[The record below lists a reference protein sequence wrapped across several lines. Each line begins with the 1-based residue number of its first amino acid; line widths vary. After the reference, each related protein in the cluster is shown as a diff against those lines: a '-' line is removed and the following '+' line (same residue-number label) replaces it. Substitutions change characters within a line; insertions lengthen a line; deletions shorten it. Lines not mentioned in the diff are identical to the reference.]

1 MATRRTAPPA
11 STHPTYLERLSVNS
25 QMLQG
30 GVAKFITNIRLVL
43 LLVLAITLLGVTA
56 YLQLPKRLNP
66 EVKIPIV
73 TVITVLPGAGP
84 SDVES
89 LVTTPIEDE
98 LRSIKGIDTITS
110 SSLENVSAV
119 TIQFLSSVDGEKA
132 KTDVQSKVDSV
143 TGLPADAQDPSV
155 NVLDFEDVP
164 VWTFALITTKSYP
177 DLISTANELVD
188 TIEDVTQVDR
198 VNTSGL
204 DEQEIVVE
212 ASAQKLDT
220 YGLNP
225 FSISQALQKARGSYP
240 AGSIETTNNT
250 FSLTIDPS
258 IETIEDIRQ
267 LPISLNDQ
275 VVMLSDVA
283 TVSLRSQTGQNESYM
298 ASNKLNAQR
307 AVTFAVYKTTGAN
320 VDEASEAVTEVVDEY
335 MAAAGSEYQ
344 LVTLSNTGEDI
355 TEQFTDLL
363 GEFRTTIILVMAV
376 LFLFLGLRQALISS
390 LTVPLTFLSAFFL
403 MQFFG
408 MSINFLSMF
417 AFLLALGLL
426 VDDTIVVVSA
436 MTTYYRSG
444 RFTPVETGLLVWKD
458 TIIPI
463 WSTTITTIW
472 SFVPLLLTSGI
483 IGEFIKPIP
492 VVVTVTMLSS
502 TAIAVLVTLPLMI
515 VLLKPTIPHRVVF
528 LLKSLLFLAGLA
540 LVVFLTQNSPVMPLA
555 LAVYVIL
562 TLIFVKLQPV
572 LREKLSWSAFTARQ
586 ARNKS
591 TVATPSPV
599 TNFVKR
605 VKDFFHKTSNHGLI
619 NLDAFSDWYRRL
631 ILKVLAS
638 KANRRAV
645 VIGVVVYSIFCFAL
659 LPLGFVKNEFFP
671 KTDTE
676 TLYVELELPAGTVKE
691 ATVAEALN
699 VLNQLKDTRETEF
712 VTADI
717 GQGAQS
723 SFGGSS
729 GGSNLANFS
738 LRLTDS
744 KKRSVASYTIA
755 EELRQEFSGYQAG
768 TISVI
773 EESGGPPAGAD
784 IQIKLLGEELGQLN
798 SYADSIVAHL
808 ESQPGLTNVKKS
820 VKEGTS
826 KLVFVPDSAKLA
838 ENDLTAESLG
848 GTLRLYASGF
858 TLDSFKLEEGS
869 SDETDVV
876 FRLTD
881 GAAQVD
887 DLTGLSVTTPQDASI
902 PLLSL
907 GHFEAKANPTSI
919 THDGFQRSM
928 SITAAIRPGFALA
941 EESTKLEAYATSL
954 NLPESY
960 RWETGGVNEE
970 NDKSIN
976 SILQAMVLSAVLI
989 LITMVVQFGSFR
1001 QAMIVLIVIPLA
1013 VSSVFLAYA
1022 LTGTPVS
1029 FPAMIGIL
1037 SLFGIV
1043 VTNSMFIVD
1052 KINLNIK
1059 EGMEF
1064 EEAIA
1069 DAGASRMEP
1078 IILTKLSTIFG
1089 LLPITI
1095 ADPLWRGLGG
1105 AIISGLLA
1113 ASTIM
1118 LLFIPVLYFNWMKP
1132 SSVEKN
1138 R

>member
-1 MATRRTAPPA
+1 
-11 STHPTYLERLSVNS
+11 
-25 QMLQG
+25 MLQG

-43 LLVLAITLLGVTA
+43 LLILAITLLGITA

-89 LVTTPIEDE
+89 QVTTPIEDE

-110 SSLENVSAV
+110 SSLDNVSAI

-132 KTDVQSKVDSV
+132 KTDVQGKVDSV
-143 TGLPADAQDPSV
+143 TSLPADAQDPSV
-155 NVLDFEDVP
+155 NVLDFEDIP
-164 VWTFALITTKSYP
+164 VWTFALITSKSYP

-188 TIEDVTQVDR
+188 KIEDVTQVDR

-204 DEQEIVVE
+204 DKQEVVVE

-225 FSISQALQKARGSYP
+225 FSVSQALKKARGSYP
-240 AGSIETTNNT
+240 AGSIETSNNT
-250 FSLTIDPS
+250 FALTIDPS

-267 LPISLNDQ
+267 LPLTLNNQ

-298 ASNKLNAQR
+298 ASNEQNAQR

-335 MAAAGSEYQ
+335 MAEAGSDYQ

-502 TAIAVLVTLPLMI
+502 TAIAVLITLPLMI
-515 VLLKPTIPHRVVF
+515 ILLKPSIPHRVVF
-528 LLKSLLFLAGLA
+528 LLKSLLFLTGLGV
-540 LVVFLTQNSPVMPLA
+540 VVFLTQNSPVMPLA
-555 LAVYVIL
+555 LGVYVIFA
-562 TLIFVKLQPV
+562 LIFAKLQPI
-572 LREKLSWSAFTARQ
+572 LRNRLSWSAVNARLG
-586 ARNKS
+586 RNQGK
-591 TVATPSPV
+591 TVPSSPIVKIV
-599 TNFVKR
+599 TQVKE
-605 VKDFFHKTSNHGLI
+605 FFHKTSNHGLI

-691 ATVAEALN
+691 ATVVEALN

-723 SFGGSS
+723 GFGGSS

-744 KKRSVASYTIA
+744 KERSVASYTIA
-755 EELRQEFSGYQAG
+755 EELRQEFAGYQAG
-768 TISVI
+768 SISVI

-798 SYADSIVAHL
+798 SYADSIVTHL

-887 DLTGLSVTTPQDASI
+887 DLTGLSVSTQQNASL

-919 THDGFQRSM
+919 THDDFQRSM
-928 SITAAIRPGFALA
+928 SVTAAIRPGFALA
-941 EESTKLEAYATSL
+941 DENTKLEDFATSL
-954 NLPESY
+954 NLPEGY

-1001 QAMIVLIVIPLA
+1001 QAIIVLIVIPLA

-1132 SSVEKN
+1132 SSVDKN